1 MGKKTKL
8 HEAAERG
15 ESEELQ
21 RLLDS
26 GAYEVNEKAEDYF
39 NVCEEREREQV
50 VLSYSLLLLISTL
63 WIVYDEKQYVCI
75 VISSDAI

>member
-1 MGKKTKL
+1 MGMKTKL

-26 GAYEVNEKAEDYF
+26 RAYDVNEGDYTE
-39 NVCEEREREQV
+39 VCEERERER
-50 VLSYSLLLLISTL
+50 
-63 WIVYDEKQYVCI
+63 ERC
-75 VISSDAI
+75 

>member
-21 RLLDS
+21 QLLDT
-26 GAYEVNEKAEDYF
+26 GTYDVNEGDEGFSY
-39 NVCEEREREQV
+39 VCEERERERG
-50 VLSYSLLLLISTL
+50 VLTYSFFLLISTL
-63 WIVYDEKQYVCI
+63 WIVCDE
-75 VISSDAI
+75 

>member
-26 GAYEVNEKAEDYF
+26 RAYDVNEEDEG
-39 NVCEEREREQV
+39 NVCGERERERGV
-50 VLSYSLLLLISTL
+50 DLLFLPSHLHT
-63 WIVYDEKQYVCI
+63 VDCVR
-75 VISSDAI
+75 